1 LQKSKK
7 KTSKSE
13 KKNLKQSRIPRIS
26 TRGFYDLGS
35 GKKLKNKSYNLY
47 PTKFFEA
54 LGNVPEITIM
64 IHGLRNNKSG
74 ALTKFSIAQSRLK
87 QLGYKYPVV
96 GFSYDSNTRGV
107 QYKSCEKKATDVGR
121 IIARKN
127 GYNLSKF
134 IIDIKK
140 EFPYLKIQLMGHSL
154 GSEVIIHTLAKLK
167 NYAGIVDNVYFFGA
181 SISAD
186 SVTPKKFGKILQK
199 TVRCKIVNYY
209 SPQDEVLKY
218 AYDTGLIEKPL
229 GYRGVDG
236 KTISKYVQ
244 KKVVPKNHRFV
255 HYAMVLTS
263 FH

>member
-1 LQKSKK
+1 M
-7 KTSKSE
+7 
-13 KKNLKQSRIPRIS
+13 KQSRIPRIS

-54 LGNVPEITIM
+54 LGNIPEITIM

-121 IIARKN
+121 IIARNN
-127 GYNLSKF
+127 GHNLSKF
-134 IIDIKK
+134 ITDIRKK
-140 EFPYLKIQLMGHSL
+140 FPHLKIRLMGHSL

-167 NYAGIVDNVYFFGA
+167 NKNDIVEGVYFFGA
-181 SISAD
+181 SVPAD
-186 SVTPKKFGKILQK
+186 SVTPKKFGKILQG
-199 TVRCKIVNYY
+199 TVRQKITNHY

-218 AYDTGLIEKPL
+218 AFYSGLIEKPL
-229 GYRGVDG
+229 GYQGASG
-236 KTISKYVQ
+236 KTVPKYVQ
-244 KKVVPKNHRFV
+244 KKVDPKNHRFV
-255 HYAMVLTS
+255 SYAAVLES
-263 FH
+263 FP